1 MRRIGDEFTGISNQL
16 DSVIEEVI
24 ARRSAGEDVPDSDIE
39 QAYPHLLPQL
49 AERLSTLRAIE
60 AARLAARS
68 GDDNKDDDEFTFLDE
83 DFEFLREELSGYEIL
98 EQVEYG
104 GQGVVYKAIQKATK
118 RMVAIKVLL
127 DGPLASK
134 RQRYRFAREVE
145 LASRARHPNI
155 VTLYESGSI
164 RGRPYFAMEFVEG
177 IPINDYVLLHDLSME
192 DTVRLFVK
200 VCHAVSTAHQ
210 RGIIHRDLKPSNILV
225 DLDGEPHILDFG
237 LAKDVSES
245 EDEQPMV
252 SLVGQV
258 VGTLPYL
265 SPEQVTARGEIDIR
279 TDIYSLGVVLYQLLV
294 GFFPYSVNGD
304 REAVKDSILNCEP
317 RSFRKALLAE
327 YPQEPLP
334 PAAFADD
341 LEAVVFKALEKEKER
356 RYQSVASLAEDLER
370 YLRGDAVEVKSDRRL
385 YLLKKTLRRYRVA
398 AIVSAAFVVLL
409 VGSLVGVTIAWRR
422 AERVAAISQAGLQM
436 GSYLKLGSVERDEG
450 RVDQGV
456 SMFEKAIEIYEAM
469 PSDDPIVL
477 RYLGGTYQRLATVY
491 LEKNDYEKATEYI
504 DAIIGLAHEILNRD
518 PGNEEWLRMLAMAT
532 SLRGKVYYQQE
543 KFDSANHEFGE
554 SELMLAELE
563 RKYPGNQSLKRG
575 RLDTLHWGAKTEY
588 KLGLV
593 DSSLMKY
600 KQIVDIHESLISN
613 KVNSISAT
621 LDYCESLINL
631 AAVHMRLKTAQDDSI
646 AVNCLYKSLENL
658 PRSVGDEY
666 SSQRKKAVLI
676 AIQSNS
682 SIISER
688 IISRMYFWRNTD

>member
-24 ARRSAGEDVPDSDIE
+24 ARRSAGEEVSDSDIE

-68 GDDNKDDDEFTFLDE
+68 VDDNKDDDEFTFLDE
-83 DFEFLREELSGYEIL
+83 DFEFLSEELSGYEIL

-118 RMVAIKVLL
+118 RLVAIKVLL

-192 DTVRLFVK
+192 ETVRLFVK
-200 VCHAVSTAHQ
+200 VCQAVSTAHQ

-304 REAVKDSILNCEP
+304 REAVKDNILNSEP
-317 RSFRKALLAE
+317 RPFRKALLAE

-385 YLLKKTLRRYRVA
+385 YLLKKTVRRYRVA

-409 VGSLVGVTIAWRR
+409 AGSLVGVTIAWRR

-450 RVDQGV
+450 RVDQGIG
-456 SMFEKAIEIYEAM
+456 MFEKAIEIYEAM

-477 RYLGGTYQRLATVY
+477 RWLAGAHQRLADVY
-491 LEKNDYEKATEYI
+491 FGRNQPEKAVPHC
-504 DAIIGLAHEILNRD
+504 DAMSKLADKELSKKPND
-518 PGNEEWLRMLAMAT
+518 LEWRRLRIKACR
-532 SLRGKVYYQQE
+532 LRGRQYYSDGQYTEALELFRSLETETIKLLQIEPDNISLKKDLATAFYWQGKVFFQIEEYETCIVLFEQSRDVRRE
-543 KFDSANHEFGE
+543 ISLVNSRDMDAFVVWSI
-554 SELMLAELE
+554 AEL
-563 RKYPGNQSLKRG
+563 
-575 RLDTLHWGAKTEY
+575 
-588 KLGLV
+588 
-593 DSSLMKY
+593 
-600 KQIVDIHESLISN
+600 
-613 KVNSISAT
+613 
-621 LDYCESLINL
+621 NL
-631 AAVHMRLKTAQDDSI
+631 ASVYI
-646 AVNCLYKSLENL
+646 KSGGSEHLELAN
-658 PRSVGDEY
+658 
-666 SSQRKKAVLI
+666 
-676 AIQSNS
+676 
-682 SIISER
+682 SIISELEKALDDRGDIPSLAGNIGQIRQAIENNKR
-688 IISRMYFWRNTD
+688 ILSGQDSE